1 MKPLCE
7 TPDGLA
13 PCGMQLERWQ
23 TLVQQIVEIGDI
35 EPESVKPEECFT
47 LKFLPTTTA
56 KEAAAAK

>member
-1 MKPLCE
+1 
-7 TPDGLA
+7 
-13 PCGMQLERWQ
+13 MQLERWQ